1 MKHVAKTIDEI
12 QQELMDLITRAQGIP
27 NGREY
32 DEEREVVSTARFN
45 RESLLETIEEYD
57 GSTGCLGDVLPTS
70 IKGTLDYAEH
80 WGGHRLDIH
89 KARREFTEEEFT
101 DGEFRNRLAQL
112 EGMIEMYESITA
124 VSSWTSGEYAKGEE
138 NTCPRCGSD
147 EVTGSEVDVEGERC
161 FQHVY
166 CNSCEAQWDDVYKL
180 TGYTN
185 LD

>member
-1 MKHVAKTIDEI
+1 MKHVAKSIDEI

-70 IKGTLDYAEH
+70 VKGTLDYAEH

-124 VSSWTSGEYAKGEE
+124 VVDGGVSSVKSY
-138 NTCPRCGSD
+138 P
-147 EVTGSEVDVEGERC
+147 V
-161 FQHVY
+161 
-166 CNSCEAQWDDVYKL
+166 
-180 TGYTN
+180 
-185 LD
+185 

>member
-70 IKGTLDYAEH
+70 VKGTLDYAEH

-89 KARREFTEEEFT
+89 KARREFTEEEFSP
-101 DGEFRNRLAQL
+101 GEYRNRLAQL
-112 EGMIEMYESITA
+112 EGMIEMYESITS
-124 VSSWTSGEYAKGEE
+124 VIESEGKYAKGKE
-138 NTCPRCGSD
+138 NTCPKCGSD
-147 EVTGSEVDVEGERC
+147 QVEGRSIDVQGEQC
-161 FQHVY
+161 FQPVM
-166 CNSCEAQWDDVYKL
+166 CLSCEAQWDDVYQL

-185 LD
+185 LT